1 MPLDL
6 DRTVQSSVVY
16 NNSQKPIENHESCEN
31 AGVVDFLFCFF
42 NNHFRFNQPPRLPS
56 SEFRPQDQPRLTIIV
71 QPGEHHRARYES
83 EGSRGAVKDESGDG
97 SPKIRVSHM

>member
-1 MPLDL
+1 MYI
-6 DRTVQSSVVY
+6 TFIS
-16 NNSQKPIENHESCEN
+16 
-31 AGVVDFLFCFF
+31 
-42 NNHFRFNQPPRLPS
+42 RFNQPPRLPS

-97 SPKIRVSHM
+97 SPKIRVSYVKGYGFYIMFLA

>member
-1 MPLDL
+1 M
-6 DRTVQSSVVY
+6 DRTESSAVF
-16 NNSQKPIENHESCEN
+16 NNSQKFIENHESCEN
-31 AGVVDFLFCFF
+31 AGVVDFSMFLL
-42 NNHFRFNQPPRLPS
+42 NYHFRFNQPPRLPS

-97 SPKIRVSHM
+97 SPKIRVSHLK

>member
-1 MPLDL
+1 MN
-6 DRTVQSSVVY
+6 RAKMQGWSIFST
-16 NNSQKPIENHESCEN
+16 
-31 AGVVDFLFCFF
+31 FF

-56 SEFRPQDQPRLTIIV
+56 SEFRPHDQPRLTIIV

-97 SPKIRVSHM
+97 SPKIRVSHLK

>member
-1 MPLDL
+1 M
-6 DRTVQSSVVY
+6 R
-16 NNSQKPIENHESCEN
+16 KRR
-31 AGVVDFLFCFF
+31 GGRFLMLFF